1 MKLYNRYILTKTLIA
16 FFAIAALLI
25 ALIWF
30 SRTITFVKYITEN
43 GVEIQQVFSLFL
55 LILPW
60 LMLFIIPIS
69 LFVAILI
76 VYNRLITTNEI
87 SILKNSGLTK
97 LEIGLPVKSIAASA
111 VLFCFFISLFLMP
124 YCNKKLRLARLNF
137 ENNYSNLGF
146 SKGTFEVLKSLTI
159 YVKDKN
165 DKNEL
170 FGILLH
176 DERNKDQVMT
186 ITAKRGHLL
195 VEDSKLLLFMQE
207 GTVQRS
213 NYATSKSDILDF
225 DSYVFNLSE
234 RNDSEVREMRWKAK
248 EMYLSELM
256 NPELEGATQKDLLKY
271 KSEIQQR
278 FTYPLMPFVL
288 TIIALAAIL
297 RGGFNRHG
305 NTINIIIASIMA
317 VSFLI
322 CTITLY
328 TLIETWPYLIAVLYF
343 NFVFFAALGFYMLIS
358 NRQKIK

>member
-1 MKLYNRYILTKTLIA
+1 VKLYNRYILTKILIA
-16 FFAIAALLI
+16 FAAISALLV

-30 SRTITFVKYITEN
+30 SRTISFVKYITEN
-43 GVEIQQVFSLFL
+43 GVEVQQVFSLFL

-60 LMLFIIPIS
+60 LMMFIIPIS
-69 LFVAILI
+69 LFVATLI
-76 VYNRLITTNEI
+76 VYNRLITNNEI

-97 LEIGLPVKSIAASA
+97 ISIGLPAKSVAIGA

-124 YCNKKLRLARLNF
+124 YSNKKLRLARLNF

-176 DERNKDQVMT
+176 DERNKEQVMT
-186 ITAKRGHLL
+186 ITAKSGHLL
-195 VEDSKLLLFMQE
+195 VENSKLLLFMQE

-213 NYATSKSDILDF
+213 NYSTNKSDILNF

-234 RNDSEVREMRWKAK
+234 KNDPVTTRMRWKAK

-256 NPELEGATQKDLLKY
+256 NPELEGATKKDLLKY
-271 KSEIQQR
+271 RSEIQQR

-305 NTINIIIASIMA
+305 NAINIAIASIMA

-322 CTITLY
+322 LTITLY
-328 TLIETWPYLIAVLYF
+328 TLIETWPYLTIALYF
-343 NFVFFAALGFYMLIS
+343 NFIFFTALGFYMLIS
-358 NRQKIK
+358 NRQKAK